1 MKLDHKKV
9 RIVLI
14 ASLAIAVALAVVTGM
29 SMVTS
34 AQGGGGTTTSSSTIG
49 YRYIGAGLAV
59 GLAGLGGGYAVGV
72 AGASAIS
79 AIAEKREMSGM
90 ALLIVALGEGIAIY
104 GLLIGILVLVMK

>member
-1 MKLDHKKV
+1 MKLDHKKA

-14 ASLAIAVALAVVTGM
+14 ASMTIAVALAVITGM
-29 SMVTS
+29 SLVTN
-34 AQGGGGTTTSSSTIG
+34 AQSSGGTTTSSAKG
-49 YRYIGAGLAV
+49 WRYIGAGLAV

>member
-1 MKLDHKKV
+1 MEFSHKSAK
-9 RIVLI
+9 IILI
-14 ASLAIAVALAVVTGM
+14 TTMVIAVALAIVTSM
-29 SMVTS
+29 SMVAS
-34 AQGGGGTTTSSSTIG
+34 AQGGGGSSTSSTSG